1 MAERGELLDLKVSS
15 VKILTLRER
24 QMYVY
29 YNQGE

>member
-1 MAERGELLDLKVSS
+1 MAEEGGLLDMNVSS

>member
-1 MAERGELLDLKVSS
+1 MAERGELLDMNVSS
-15 VKILTLRER
+15 VKFLKLREK